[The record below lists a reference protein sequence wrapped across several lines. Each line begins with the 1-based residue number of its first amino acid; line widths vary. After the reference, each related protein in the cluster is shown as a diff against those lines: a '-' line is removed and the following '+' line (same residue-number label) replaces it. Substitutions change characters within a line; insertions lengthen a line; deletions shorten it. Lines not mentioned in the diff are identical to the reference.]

1 MDKLAKYK
9 DSLTALKNDLFSMY
23 LSNSENKDYEKL
35 IKLENIDKNL
45 HETLLVVHS
54 NYITMYKE
62 NSNRAF
68 TVVSRLLDSQL
79 ELIHH
84 IEMLEECCEQHKQA
98 KEKSTKEGGWLT
110 NNNIIK
116 LAVPVVGILVVLF
129 IMHYIS
135 DSSFQA
141 ATDFFSSLIGLNSGG
156 ASK

>member
-1 MDKLAKYK
+1 MENLTKYK
-9 DSLTALKNDLFSMY
+9 ESLTTLKNELFSMY
-23 LSNSENKDYEKL
+23 LSDSYNKDYEKL

-62 NSNRAF
+62 NSIRAF
-68 TVVSRLLDSQL
+68 TVVSRLLDAQL

-84 IEMLEECCEQHKQA
+84 IAKLEECCEQHKQE
-98 KEKSTKEGGWLT
+98 KQKSTKGGWLT
-110 NNNIIK
+110 NNNIVK
-116 LAVPVVGILVVLF
+116 LAVPVLGILVVLF

-141 ATDFFSSLIGLNSGG
+141 ATDFFSSLIGLNNGG
-156 ASK
+156 TPK